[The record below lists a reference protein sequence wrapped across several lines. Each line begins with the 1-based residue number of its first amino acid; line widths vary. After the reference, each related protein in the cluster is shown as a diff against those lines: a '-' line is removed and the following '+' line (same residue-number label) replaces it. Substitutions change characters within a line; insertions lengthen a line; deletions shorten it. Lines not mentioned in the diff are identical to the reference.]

1 MAAGVTD
8 RRALSNTFNEKDLGM
23 KLLRYGTVGKERP
36 AILDSQGKIRDLSTQ
51 VSDIGGD
58 ALLPASLDKLRHLD
72 INSLPI
78 VDGNPRLGACIANV
92 GKFICIGLN
101 YADHAAETGAEI
113 PKEPVI
119 FSKWT
124 SSIVGPN
131 DDVEIPRDSVKTDW
145 EVELGVVIGKGGRYI
160 SEADALSHVA
170 GYCVINDVSEREFQ
184 IERGGTWDK
193 GKGCDTFGPIGP
205 WLVTADEIPD
215 PHQLNLWLEVDGK
228 RYQNGNTRTMIF
240 KVAEI
245 VSYLSR
251 FMSLQP
257 GDIIST
263 GTPPGVGL
271 GQKPP
276 VYLQAGQVMHLGI
289 EGLGEQRQKTVQA

>member
-1 MAAGVTD
+1 
-8 RRALSNTFNEKDLGM
+8 M
-23 KLLRYGTVGKERP
+23 KLLRYGNPGSERP
-36 AILDSQGKIRDLSTQ
+36 GLLDSNGRLRDLTAH
-51 VSDIGGD
+51 VADIDGD
-58 ALLPASLDKLRHLD
+58 ALQPATLNTLRQLDPH
-72 INSLPI
+72 SLPL
-78 VDGNPRLGACIANV
+78 VSGEPRLGACVARS

-113 PKEPVI
+113 PKEPVV

-124 SSIVGPN
+124 SAIVGPN

-145 EVELGVVIGKGGRYI
+145 EVELGVVIGTGGRYI
-160 SEADALSHVA
+160 SEADAMAHVA

-215 PHQLNLWLEVDGK
+215 PHQLNLWLEVDGR

-240 KVAEI
+240 RIPEI
-245 VSYLSR
+245 ISYLSR

-276 VYLQAGQVMHLGI
+276 LYLKAGQVMHLGI